1 MINFSYDKGKI
12 RLTGDN
18 FTDIREHFSVH
29 DDTARFRLRGRAR
42 FYANTRIY
50 SITPTGLFEIGM
62 FYDVLRYIK
71 ETYPNEELNIDSK
84 IPPIVKPTL
93 KDARLYNNLT
103 YELRDYQEAACNKA
117 IAFGRGILKM
127 GTGAGKTLTICSLLM
142 SIFLQRKEKFK
153 CLLIVPDLGL
163 VNQTYSDF
171 EEYNAL
177 FKFTKWTG
185 KNKPDLTANVIIANL
200 GILQSQF
207 QDNPWLTDVDALVID
222 ECHKVKKSNK
232 ISKMVQ
238 QIKTV
243 HKFGLTGT
251 LPDNKPD
258 EWNIIG
264 KIGSVIYEKDSF
276 ELRVEKHLTPAN
288 ASIIEI
294 NYNDGPRYISG
305 QNNYKIELDYI
316 YSNPFRNNII
326 NQLSVNF
333 KNNILI
339 LVNHLAHGDELFDM
353 LNGTEDKQVYF
364 VKGEVEVE
372 ERDKIKK
379 IMEKSNNVI
388 CIAMSSIFSTGI
400 NIKNIHMIMFAAGG
414 KSSIRTI
421 QTIGRGLRLHDN
433 KNKLKIIDLAD
444 QLRYGERHIEKRKE
458 IYAQER
464 IPYSTTE
471 INEKSTG

>member
-1 MINFSYDKGKI
+1 MINFKYEKNKI
-12 RLTGDN
+12 RITGDH
-18 FTDIREHFSVH
+18 FTDIREHFSVN
-29 DDTARFRLRGRAR
+29 DETARFRLKGRAR

-50 SITPTGLFEIGM
+50 SITPTGLFECGM
-62 FYDVLRYIK
+62 FYDILRHIK
-71 ETYPNEELNIDSK
+71 EAYPNEEIVIDEALPS
-84 IPPIVKPTL
+84 IVKPSL
-93 KDARLYNNLT
+93 PNARVYDNLT
-103 YELRDYQEAACNKA
+103 FELRDYQLAACENA
-117 IAFGRGILKM
+117 IKFGRGILKM
-127 GTGAGKTLTICSLLM
+127 GTGAGKTLTICSLLTSM
-142 SIFLQRKEKFK
+142 YLSRDKFK

-171 EEYNAL
+171 TEYNAQ

-185 KNKPDLTANVIIANL
+185 KIKPDLTANVIIANL

-207 QDNPWLTDVDALVID
+207 LDNPWLTDVDALVVD

-232 ISKMVQ
+232 VSKMVQ

-288 ASIIEI
+288 TSIIEI
-294 NYNDGPRYISG
+294 NYNDGPQYISG

-316 YSNPFRNNII
+316 YSNSFRNSII
-326 NQLSVNF
+326 KQLSVNF

-339 LVNHLAHGDELFDM
+339 LVNHLAHGDQLFDM
-353 LNGTEDKQVYF
+353 LNGTADKQVYF

-379 IMEKSNNVI
+379 IMEKENNVI

-421 QTIGRGLRLHDN
+421 QTIGRGLRLHDT
-433 KNKLKIIDLAD
+433 KRKLKIVDLAD
-444 QLRYGERHIEKRKE
+444 QLRYGERHVEKRKE
-458 IYAQER
+458 IYAQEK
-464 IPYSTTE
+464 IPYSITE
-471 INEKSTG
+471 ITEKNT